1 MRLRWERG
9 RKELIERAGASPRAE
24 EWLGLDDAGNAVA
37 RVVHLPGPLRREG
50 TLCRAVPL
58 DEEAKLVRLLP
69 PPPEGATWLALIDG
83 RVVGRAAMPLEA
95 VRSAE
100 AALAG

>member
-9 RKELIERAGASPRAE
+9 RSEATAPAGPSPRAE

-37 RVVHLPGPLRREG
+37 RVVHVAGPIHRAG
-50 TLCRAVPL
+50 GLCRAVAL

-69 PPPEGATWLALIDG
+69 PAPEGTAWLALIDG

-100 AALAG
+100 AALAR